1 MGNASGREL
10 SPAERGRR
18 PNDREMLAL
27 FKMQRALFRRLV
39 ASPEHLQLL
48 QRYWTASFRRKH
60 QMPAFVLVSDLWK
73 DAGFTDTNPAADLNP
88 MGELGLQCLV
98 FFVETYPAET
108 AMMRR
113 GRGGYPFAKA
123 AVAIVRS
130 LSLTMHLMD
139 ATGNPGPFP
148 VTDALFWQLFERED
162 GFFQLFS
169 LAFLTFEELF
179 CEEVAANLWLR
190 DVDACSTAVVDKL
203 VAAVELKLMGALMKA
218 PLKLADLRDLCSNG
232 RHIVCM
238 TEENG
243 RAALGASRS
252 STGSGESRSVSLW
265 TRHQTTSGRKS
276 MREVGTAWGKEKD
289 EEPVKS
295 KGYRLKPRMPEIE
308 SPNSESSQASGVSS
322 DPEAP
327 ASSPRRREAAE
338 AEDAVDEEDDDREP
352 DQAASE
358 PTEDLFAGLVTK
370 SATFSADAKCSERDA
385 GLEPPVPLARS
396 C

>member
-10 SPAERGRR
+10 NQADRARR
-18 PNDREMLAL
+18 PNDKEMLVL
-27 FKMQRALFRRLV
+27 FKMQRALFHRLV

-60 QMPAFVLVSDLWK
+60 QMPGFVLVSDLWK
-73 DAGFTDTNPAADLNP
+73 EAGFSDPNPAADLNP

-139 ATGNPGPFP
+139 MRGNPGPFP
-148 VTDALFWQLFERED
+148 VTDTLFWQLFERDD

-179 CEEVAANLWLR
+179 CEEVAVNLWMR

-203 VAAVELKLMGALMKA
+203 VAAVQHKLTGELKKA
-218 PLKLADLRDLCSNG
+218 PLKLADLRNLCTNG
-232 RHIVCM
+232 RHIVDR
-238 TEENG
+238 TVENS
-243 RAALGASRS
+243 RATRRRS
-252 STGSGESRSVSLW
+252 STGSETGAVSRWSQ
-265 TRHQTTSGRKS
+265 HQTTGRKS
-276 MREVGTAWGKEKD
+276 MREVGKTWGKEKG
-289 EEPVKS
+289 EETPPS

-308 SPNSESSQASGVSS
+308 RPRSDSSQTSGVTS
-322 DPEAP
+322 DAEAP
-327 ASSPRRREAAE
+327 SPRHHCAAE
-338 AEDAVDEEDDDREP
+338 DKDDEVP

-370 SATFSADAKCSERDA
+370 ASVSFDSKHSEIES
-385 GLEPPVPLARS
+385 LETPAPAARS